1 MSERLLDIIV
11 PRYREPWKIVK
22 PFFDMLNSQQGVD
35 FSRFRVILVN
45 DGSDPLDFFGKIDVQ
60 EYRYEILNTWIPHKG
75 VSAARNYG
83 LEKADAKYVCFCD
96 CDDCFS
102 SIYALREVFYVMDHT
117 DAYDLL
123 WGPFYTNM
131 LDIEDRLRIVSEFNG
146 VWIHCKFYRL
156 SFLRE
161 KNLKFCEEL
170 YMSEDSAFNNVLM
183 LEIGEGKI
191 GEIHS
196 AFPLYSWN
204 RRVGSVTTDP
214 AKILTNVRGHFFRN
228 KYVLE
233 EYRKRNAP
241 NANVIVVRAVTDV
254 YSMVTKYKKDK
265 QIIEIDRMVAGFYR
279 ENEEEYNS
287 VPEEL
292 VRKALAASDREAG
305 LEEKKPE
312 RPTLD
317 EWIDEILKENETEDI
332 S

>member
-1 MSERLLDIIV
+1 MSKPILDIIV
-11 PRYREPWKIVK
+11 PHYKESWTIMK
-22 PFFDMLNSQQGVD
+22 PFFDMLNSQQGID
-35 FSRFRVILVN
+35 FSRFRVIIIH
-45 DGSDPLDFFGKIDVQ
+45 DGTFYIDENCFCGYKYQ
-60 EYRYEILNTWIPHKG
+60 IQQYRIPHKG
-75 VSAARNYG
+75 VSAARNKG
-83 LEKADAKYVCFCD
+83 LKMSEAEFVAFCD

-102 SIYALREVFYVMDHT
+102 SIYALREIFYVMEHPDNQ
-117 DAYDLL
+117 YDLL

-131 LDIEDRLRIVSEFNG
+131 LDVNDRLVIMDKFNSI
-146 VWIHCKFYRL
+146 WIHCKFYRR
-156 SFLRE
+156 SFLIE
-161 KNLKFCEEL
+161 HNLRFCEDL

-214 AKILTNVRGHFFRN
+214 AKILTNIRGHFFRN

-233 EYRKRNAP
+233 EYQKRNAP

-292 VRKALAASDREAG
+292 VTLALAASDREAG
-305 LEEKKPE
+305 LKEKKPE